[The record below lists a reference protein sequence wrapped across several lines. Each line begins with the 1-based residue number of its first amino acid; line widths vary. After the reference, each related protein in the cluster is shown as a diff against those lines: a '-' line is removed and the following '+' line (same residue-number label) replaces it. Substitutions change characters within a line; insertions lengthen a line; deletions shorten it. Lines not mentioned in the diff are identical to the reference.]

1 MFDISHQSLNA
12 QNDVVV
18 VTPAVVQVEGSIGR
32 LAESELEIFQN
43 FCMLFAVHCDK
54 KYLCGVSR
62 KSGVG
67 RRCGTVRVEKV
78 WRDSLTECSSV
89 DRVTRES

>member
-18 VTPAVVQVEGSIGR
+18 VTPAVVPVEASIGR

-54 KYLCGVSR
+54 KYLWLNR
-62 KSGVG
+62 ENEQL
-67 RRCGTVRVEKV
+67 RLNV
-78 WRDSLTECSSV
+78 WL
-89 DRVTRES
+89 

>member
-18 VTPAVVQVEGSIGR
+18 VTPAVVPVEASIGR

-54 KYLCGVSR
+54 KYL
-62 KSGVG
+62 
-67 RRCGTVRVEKV
+67 
-78 WRDSLTECSSV
+78 
-89 DRVTRES
+89 